1 MKMIRKTL
9 AGLLTLI
16 LLAGAA
22 SAEGYLID
30 QANQGSFRKLFSL
43 LQSAY
48 ETPSGDDGAAIDAA
62 VEAIRRVNADDG
74 DLAEAIAGHWKAVYL
89 DRGYRL
95 CFFRPETGAEELTAS
110 DPPIGRKHA
119 FIVLGYQLQNGQMTE
134 ELEGRCRAAAAAAK
148 AYPDSILICSG
159 GATGPNN
166 PDRKT
171 EAGLMKRFLVFRC
184 GIDASRILTDEKAMT
199 TLENAENTFA
209 ILREREIE
217 TITIVT
223 SGYHQRWGQVLYNG
237 MAVLYEKQY
246 GYTVRI
252 AGNFCYDT
260 EPEND
265 SFRRDDRIALSQ
277 LAGMLGIRSGN

>member
-22 SAEGYLID
+22 SAEGYRID

-95 CFFRPETGAEELTAS
+95 C
-110 DPPIGRKHA
+110 
-119 FIVLGYQLQNGQMTE
+119 GYQLQNGQMTE
-134 ELEGRCRAAAAAAK
+134 ELEGRCRAAAEAAR

-199 TLENAENTFA
+199 TLENAEHTFA